1 MGKKYLFCIM
11 ANNLRDIIKS
21 AENLGY
27 TIDKRP
33 NKLNIIGVRN
43 SKATSQDKFD
53 DLLAYFTY
61 DANGNLIGKVVP
73 ATTDPSTYFLKSPIN
88 VKGAAILKSGQYKDA
103 YQIGLHRG
111 KYEALVQAKPV
122 TVIRDSDRNSL
133 INYFAPTQ
141 TGLYGINIHKS
152 TKGKQ
157 NEDIIDFDSAGC
169 QVFRNIPE
177 FMDMMRLAQT
187 SRKKYGNSFTY
198 TLIDER
204 DTLKFRNT
212 TLSLIIGVSL
222 LALSGYLFTKKR

>member
-1 MGKKYLFCIM
+1 MQ
-11 ANNLRDIIKS
+11 NNLSSIIKS
-21 AENLGY
+21 VEKLGY
-27 TIDKRP
+27 PIDKRP

-61 DANGNLIGKVVP
+61 DANGNLVGKVVP
-73 ATTDPSTYFLKSPIN
+73 ATTDPSTYFLRSPIN
-88 VKGAAILKSGQYKDA
+88 AKGAAILKSGQYKDA

-122 TVIRDSDRNSL
+122 TVIRDDDRNAY

-152 TKGKQ
+152 TKGKN
-157 NEDIIDFDSAGC
+157 NEDIIGSDSAGC
-169 QVFRNIPE
+169 QVFRNIPD

-212 TLSLIIGVSL
+212 TLSLIVGIGL
-222 LALSGYLFTKKR
+222 LAFSGYLFTKKK

>member
-1 MGKKYLFCIM
+1 MQ
-11 ANNLRDIIKS
+11 ANLNSIIKS
-21 AENLGY
+21 AEKLGY
-27 TIDKRP
+27 PIDKRP
-33 NKLNIIGVRN
+33 NKLNVIGVRN

-61 DANGNLIGKVVP
+61 DDKGNLVGKVV
-73 ATTDPSTYFLKSPIN
+73 AGTTDPSTYFLKTPMN

-103 YQIGLHRG
+103 YAIGLHRG
-111 KYEALVQAKPV
+111 QYEALVQVKPV
-122 TVIRDSDRNSL
+122 TVIRDSDRNAY

-152 TKGKQ
+152 TKGKS
-157 NEDIIDFDSAGC
+157 NEDIIDRDSAGC
-169 QVFRNIPE
+169 QVFRNIPD

-187 SRKKYGNSFTY
+187 SRKKYGNTFTY

-212 TLSLIIGVSL
+212 TLSFIVGLGL
-222 LALSGYLFTKKR
+222 LTLATYRYKKNK

>member
-1 MGKKYLFCIM
+1 M

-21 AENLGY
+21 VENLGY

-61 DANGNLIGKVVP
+61 DTNGNLIGKVVP

-88 VKGAAILKSGQYKDA
+88 AKGAAILKSGQYKDA

-122 TVIRDSDRNSL
+122 TVIRDSDRNAL

-169 QVFRNIPE
+169 QVFRNIPD

-187 SRKKYGNSFTY
+187 SRKNYGNSFTY

-212 TLSLIIGVSL
+212 TLSLIVGFGL
-222 LALSGYLFTKKR
+222 LTLASYLYIKKSK

>member
-1 MGKKYLFCIM
+1 M

-53 DLLAYFTY
+53 DVLAYFTY
-61 DANGNLIGKVVP
+61 DTNGNLIGKVVP